1 MFQTI
6 FRIFIFFWL
15 QAVYAKPNID
25 TQNIGVWL
33 SGAAYCQQEQYKTMV
48 LDGPAK
54 GFDLADVLYDPKTD
68 VLGYSGVH
76 PSSESIFVVFRGS
89 SSLLNW
95 LDDFEVQKVPY
106 ESYKECTCLVHKGFY
121 NATQHLRDSTVESV
135 TKLVELFPTYR
146 VITTGHSL
154 GAAIAMMMALELNKA
169 LLNSQVEI
177 YNYGQP
183 RVGEKKYAD
192 FANTIIEEQYR
203 YTHNK
208 DMVPH
213 VPPIKGLNYYHSS
226 QEVFEQENGETIL
239 CSEID
244 GEDPAC
250 SDQFSAFD
258 LTTDDHSTYL
268 GHYLSCESSTTGSL
282 TKESAASSADLA
294 KISEYFAVLQRP

>member
-1 MFQTI
+1 MFQI
-6 FRIFIFFWL
+6 LIFIFCWL
-15 QAVYAKPNID
+15 HAVYANPDYN

-33 SGAAYCQQEQYKTMV
+33 SGAAYCKQAQYKTMV

-76 PSSESIFVVFRGS
+76 PSSESIFIVFRGS
-89 SSLLNW
+89 SSVLNW
-95 LDDFEVQKVPY
+95 LADFEVQKVPY
-106 ESYKECTCLVHKGFY
+106 DSYKECDCTVHKGFY
-121 NATQHLRDSTVESV
+121 NATQHLRDSTVKSV
-135 TKLVELFPTYR
+135 KKLVELFPTYR

-154 GAAIAMMMALELNKA
+154 GAAMAMMMALELNKEIPPP
-169 LLNSQVEI
+169 VEI

-192 FANTIIEEQYR
+192 FANAIIQEQYR
-203 YTHNK
+203 HTHNK

-213 VPPIKGLNYYHSS
+213 VPPIKGLDYYHSS
-226 QEVFEQENGETIL
+226 QEVFEKENGVTVL

-282 TKESAASSADLA
+282 TKESSSALSSTDLA